1 MRPYKTSCLFLLFW
15 ACIADFSPE
24 LEWEDVEADYEPELN
39 IIGVL
44 SGDTLVTSFVRV
56 HRTLR
61 VDEAA
66 DTLMRDTIFGNVVPY
81 YASRFIIRDAEVTVS
96 NGTKDYTLQLMK
108 SVEDNRR
115 ENLYEAYVYNG
126 EDLNP
131 KPGEKW
137 TLSVT
142 TPGGLSATGETIVPP
157 LPQLNKEQLPDS
169 FNTNQTMDIF
179 WAAQLDNYQL
189 VNVNNYQSYFFY
201 DDYDTEEG
209 KNYNSCGFWQ
219 ELVVS
224 PGDTVWTYRRDIC
237 EDAVRIGETNDYE
250 TEDFLLINLMS
261 MDSHYH
267 NYFLKYRGGGEDGEF
282 SSLFLGQGGS
292 GRSFGIKG
300 GIGIFGSIGF
310 DRHYLPITRK

>member
-1 MRPYKTSCLFLLFW
+1 MRPYKISCLFLFFW

-24 LEWEDVEADYEPELN
+24 LEWEEVEADYEPELN
-39 IIGVL
+39 IIGIL
-44 SGDTLVTSFVRV
+44 SRDTLVTSFVRV

-81 YASRFIIRDAEVTVS
+81 YASRFVIRDAQVTLS
-96 NGTKDYTLQLMK
+96 NSTKDYTLQLMK
-108 SVEDNRR
+108 SVEGNRR

-126 EDLNP
+126 GDLNP

-137 TLSVT
+137 ILSVT

-179 WAAQLDNYQL
+179 WVAQQDNYQL

-209 KNYNSCGFWQ
+209 KNYDSCGFWQ

-237 EDAVRIGETNDYE
+237 ENAVRIGETNDYE

-261 MDSHYH
+261 MGSNYH
-267 NYFLKYRGGGEDGEF
+267 NYFLKYGGGGADEEF

-292 GRSFGIKG
+292 GRSFGIQG
-300 GIGIFGSIGF
+300 GIGLFGSIGF
-310 DRHYLPITRK
+310 DRHYLPITR

>member
-1 MRPYKTSCLFLLFW
+1 MFLLFW

-209 KNYNSCGFWQ
+209 KNYDSCGFWQ

-261 MDSHYH
+261 MDSNYH
-267 NYFLKYRGGGEDGEF
+267 DYFLKYGGGGEDEEF

>member
-1 MRPYKTSCLFLLFW
+1 MFLFFW

-39 IIGVL
+39 IIGIL

-81 YASRFIIRDAEVTVS
+81 YASRFIIRDAQVTVS

-179 WAAQLDNYQL
+179 WVAQQDNYQR
-189 VNVNNYQSYFFY
+189 VFV
-201 DDYDTEEG
+201 
-209 KNYNSCGFWQ
+209 
-219 ELVVS
+219 
-224 PGDTVWTYRRDIC
+224 
-237 EDAVRIGETNDYE
+237 
-250 TEDFLLINLMS
+250 
-261 MDSHYH
+261 
-267 NYFLKYRGGGEDGEF
+267 
-282 SSLFLGQGGS
+282 
-292 GRSFGIKG
+292 
-300 GIGIFGSIGF
+300 
-310 DRHYLPITRK
+310 

>member
-1 MRPYKTSCLFLLFW
+1 MFLFFW

-24 LEWEDVEADYEPELN
+24 LEWEEVEADYEPELN
-39 IIGVL
+39 IIGIL

-81 YASRFIIRDAEVTVS
+81 YASRFVIRDAQVTLS
-96 NGTKDYTLQLMK
+96 NSTKDYTLQLMK
-108 SVEDNRR
+108 SVEGNRR

-126 EDLNP
+126 GDLNP

-137 TLSVT
+137 ILSVT

-179 WAAQLDNYQL
+179 WVAQQDNYQL
-189 VNVNNYQSYFFY
+189 VNVNNYQSYLFY

-209 KNYNSCGFWQ
+209 KNYDSCGFWQ

-261 MDSHYH
+261 MDSNYH
-267 NYFLKYRGGGEDGEF
+267 NYFLKYGGGGEDEEF

-292 GRSFGIKG
+292 GRSFGIQG
-300 GIGIFGSIGF
+300 GIGLFGSIGF
-310 DRHYLPITRK
+310 DRHYLPITR

>member
-1 MRPYKTSCLFLLFW
+1 MHSHKISCLFLLFW
-15 ACIADFSPE
+15 ACVADFSPE

-39 IIGVL
+39 IMGIL

-81 YASRFIIRDAEVTVS
+81 YASRFVIRDAHVTVS
-96 NGTKDYTLQLMK
+96 NSTKDYTFQFNK
-108 SVEDNRR
+108 SVEDDGR
-115 ENLYEAYVYNG
+115 EDLYEAYVYNG
-126 EDLNP
+126 EDLNLQ
-131 KPGEKW
+131 PGEKW

-142 TPGGLSATGETIVPP
+142 TPGGLTATGETIVPP

-169 FNTNQTMDIF
+169 FNTSQTMDIF
-179 WAAQLDNYQL
+179 WAAQPDNYQL
-189 VNVNNYQSYFFY
+189 VNVRNYQSYFFY

-209 KNYNSCGFWQ
+209 KIYDSCGFWQ

-237 EDAVRIGETNDYE
+237 EGAVSTGETNDYE
-250 TEDFLLINLMS
+250 TEDYLLINLMS
-261 MDSHYH
+261 MDSNYH
-267 NYFLKYRGGGEDGEF
+267 NYFLKYGGGWRGRGVF
-282 SSLFLGQGGS
+282 QPVLGS
-292 GRSFGIKG
+292 RRLWTKLWHK
-300 GIGIFGSIGF
+300 
-310 DRHYLPITRK
+310 RRYRYLWVHRV

>member
-39 IIGVL
+39 IIGIL

-81 YASRFIIRDAEVTVS
+81 YASRFVIRDAQVTLS
-96 NGTKDYTLQLMK
+96 NSTKDYTLQLMK
-108 SVEDNRR
+108 SVEGNRR
-115 ENLYEAYVYNG
+115 ENLYEAYVYKG

-179 WAAQLDNYQL
+179 WVAQQDNYQL

-209 KNYNSCGFWQ
+209 KNYDSCGFWQ

-237 EDAVRIGETNDYE
+237 EDAVRTGETNDYE

-261 MDSHYH
+261 MDSNYH
-267 NYFLKYRGGGEDGEF
+267 NYFLKYGGGGEDEEF

-292 GRSFGIKG
+292 GRSFGIQG
-300 GIGIFGSIGF
+300 GIGLFGSIGF
-310 DRHYLPITRK
+310 DRHYLPITR

>member
-1 MRPYKTSCLFLLFW
+1 MRPYKISCLFLFFW

-39 IIGVL
+39 IIGIL

-81 YASRFIIRDAEVTVS
+81 YASRFVIRDAQVTLS
-96 NGTKDYTLQLMK
+96 NSTKDYTLQLMK
-108 SVEDNRR
+108 SVEGNRR

-179 WAAQLDNYQL
+179 WVAQQDNYQL

-209 KNYNSCGFWQ
+209 KNYDSCGFWQ

-261 MDSHYH
+261 MDSNYH
-267 NYFLKYRGGGEDGEF
+267 NYFLKYGGDGEDKEF

-292 GRSFGIKG
+292 GRSFGIQG
-300 GIGIFGSIGF
+300 GIGLFGSIGF
-310 DRHYLPITRK
+310 DRHYLPITR

>member
-1 MRPYKTSCLFLLFW
+1 MRPYKISCLFLFFW

-24 LEWEDVEADYEPELN
+24 LEWEEVEADYEPELN
-39 IIGVL
+39 IIGIL

-81 YASRFIIRDAEVTVS
+81 YASRFVIRDAQVTLS
-96 NGTKDYTLQLMK
+96 NSTKDYTLQLMK

-131 KPGEKW
+131 QPGEKC

-179 WAAQLDNYQL
+179 WVAQQDNYQL
-189 VNVNNYQSYFFY
+189 VNVNNYQSYLFY

-209 KNYNSCGFWQ
+209 KNYDSCGFWQ

-267 NYFLKYRGGGEDGEF
+267 NYFLKYGGGGEDKEF

-292 GRSFGIKG
+292 GRSFGIQG

-310 DRHYLPITRK
+310 DRHYLPITR

>member
-209 KNYNSCGFWQ
+209 KIYNSCGFWQ

-261 MDSHYH
+261 MDSNYH
-267 NYFLKYRGGGEDGEF
+267 DYFLKYGGGGEDEEF

>member
-1 MRPYKTSCLFLLFW
+1 M
-15 ACIADFSPE
+15 
-24 LEWEDVEADYEPELN
+24 
-39 IIGVL
+39 
-44 SGDTLVTSFVRV
+44 
-56 HRTLR
+56 
-61 VDEAA
+61 
-66 DTLMRDTIFGNVVPY
+66 
-81 YASRFIIRDAEVTVS
+81 IRDAQVTLS
-96 NGTKDYTLQLMK
+96 NSTKDYTLQLMK
-108 SVEDNRR
+108 SVEGNRR

-179 WAAQLDNYQL
+179 WVAQQDNYQL

-209 KNYNSCGFWQ
+209 KNYDSCGFWQ

-261 MDSHYH
+261 MDSNYH
-267 NYFLKYRGGGEDGEF
+267 NYFLKYGRDGEDEEF

-292 GRSFGIKG
+292 GRSFGIQS
-300 GIGIFGSIGF
+300 GIGRFGSIGF
-310 DRHYLPITRK
+310 DRHYLPITR

>member
-1 MRPYKTSCLFLLFW
+1 MRQFKISCLFLLFW
-15 ACIADFSPE
+15 ACVADFSPE
-24 LEWEDVEADYEPELN
+24 LEWEDVQADHEPELN
-39 IIGVL
+39 ILGIL
-44 SGDTLVTSFVRV
+44 SGDSLVTSFVRV

-66 DTLMRDTIFGNVVPY
+66 DTLMRDTIFGNVVVS
-81 YASRFIIRDAEVTVS
+81 YASRFVVRDAEVTVS
-96 NGTKDYTLQLMK
+96 NGTKDYAFQFMK
-108 SVEDNRR
+108 SVENDERG
-115 ENLYEAYVYNG
+115 NLYETYVYNG

-142 TPGGLSATGETIVPP
+142 TPGGLRATGETMVPP
-157 LPQLNKEQLPDS
+157 GPQLNKQQLPDS
-169 FNTNQTMDIF
+169 FNINQTMNIT
-179 WAAQLDNYQL
+179 WAAQPDNYQL
-189 VNVNNYQSYFFY
+189 VNVRNYQSYFFN

-209 KNYNSCGFWQ
+209 KIYDSCGFWQ
-219 ELVVS
+219 ELAVS

-237 EDAVRIGETNDYE
+237 EGTVSIEETNDYE

-261 MDSHYH
+261 MDSNYH
-267 NYFLKYRGGGEDGEF
+267 NYFLKYGGDGEDEEF

-292 GRSFGIKG
+292 GRSFGIQG

-310 DRHYLPITRK
+310 DRHYLPITH

>member
-1 MRPYKTSCLFLLFW
+1 MRPYKISCLFLLFW

-66 DTLMRDTIFGNVVPY
+66 DTLMRATIFGNVVPY
-81 YASRFIIRDAEVTVS
+81 YASRFIIRDAQVTVS

-137 TLSVT
+137 TLSVP

-209 KNYNSCGFWQ
+209 KIYNSCGFWQ

-261 MDSHYH
+261 MDSNYH
-267 NYFLKYRGGGEDGEF
+267 DYFLKYGGGGEDEEF

-310 DRHYLPITRK
+310 DRHYLPITR

>member
-1 MRPYKTSCLFLLFW
+1 MRPYKISCLFLFFW

-24 LEWEDVEADYEPELN
+24 LEWEEVEADYEPELN
-39 IIGVL
+39 IIGIL

-81 YASRFIIRDAEVTVS
+81 YASRFVIRDAQVTLS
-96 NGTKDYTLQLMK
+96 NSTKDYTLQLMK
-108 SVEDNRR
+108 SVEGNRR

-126 EDLNP
+126 GDLNP

-137 TLSVT
+137 ILSVT

-179 WAAQLDNYQL
+179 WVAQQDNYQL

-209 KNYNSCGFWQ
+209 KNYDSCGFWQ

-261 MDSHYH
+261 MDNNYH
-267 NYFLKYRGGGEDGEF
+267 NYFLKYGGDGEDKEF

-292 GRSFGIKG
+292 GRSFGIQG
-300 GIGIFGSIGF
+300 GIGLFGSIGF
-310 DRHYLPITRK
+310 DRHYLPITR

>member
-1 MRPYKTSCLFLLFW
+1 MRPYKISCLFLFFW

-24 LEWEDVEADYEPELN
+24 LEWEEVEADYEPELN
-39 IIGVL
+39 IIGIL

-81 YASRFIIRDAEVTVS
+81 YASRFVIRDAQVTLS
-96 NGTKDYTLQLMK
+96 NSTKDYILQLMK
-108 SVEDNRR
+108 SVEGNRR

-137 TLSVT
+137 ILSVT

-179 WAAQLDNYQL
+179 WVAQQDNYQL

-209 KNYNSCGFWQ
+209 KNYDSCGFWQ

-261 MDSHYH
+261 MDSNYH
-267 NYFLKYRGGGEDGEF
+267 NYFLKYGGDGEDKEF

-292 GRSFGIKG
+292 GRSFGIQG
-300 GIGIFGSIGF
+300 GIGLFGSIGL
-310 DRHYLPITRK
+310 DRHYLPITR

>member
-1 MRPYKTSCLFLLFW
+1 MRPYKISCLFLFFW

-24 LEWEDVEADYEPELN
+24 LEWEEVEADYEPELN
-39 IIGVL
+39 IIGIL

-81 YASRFIIRDAEVTVS
+81 YASRFVIRDAQVTLS
-96 NGTKDYTLQLMK
+96 NSTKDYTLQLMK
-108 SVEDNRR
+108 SVEGNRR

-126 EDLNP
+126 GDLNP

-137 TLSVT
+137 ILSVT

-179 WAAQLDNYQL
+179 WVAQQDNYQL

-209 KNYNSCGFWQ
+209 KNYDSCGFWQ

-261 MDSHYH
+261 MDSNYH
-267 NYFLKYRGGGEDGEF
+267 NYFLKYGGGEEDEEF

-292 GRSFGIKG
+292 GRSFGIQG

-310 DRHYLPITRK
+310 DRHYLPITR

>member
-1 MRPYKTSCLFLLFW
+1 MRPYKISCLFLFFW

-24 LEWEDVEADYEPELN
+24 LEWEEVEADYEPELN
-39 IIGVL
+39 IIGIL

-81 YASRFIIRDAEVTVS
+81 YASRFVIRDAQVTLS
-96 NGTKDYTLQLMK
+96 NSTKDYTLQLMK
-108 SVEDNRR
+108 SVEGNRR

-126 EDLNP
+126 GDLNP

-137 TLSVT
+137 ILSVT

-179 WAAQLDNYQL
+179 WVAQQDNYQL

-209 KNYNSCGFWQ
+209 KNYDSCGFWQ

-237 EDAVRIGETNDYE
+237 EDAGRIGETNDYE

-261 MDSHYH
+261 MDNNYH
-267 NYFLKYRGGGEDGEF
+267 NYFLKYGGDGEDKEF

-292 GRSFGIKG
+292 GRSFGIQG
-300 GIGIFGSIGF
+300 GIGLFGSIGF
-310 DRHYLPITRK
+310 DRHYLPITR

>member
-1 MRPYKTSCLFLLFW
+1 MRPYKISCLFLFFW

-24 LEWEDVEADYEPELN
+24 LEWEEVEADYEPELN
-39 IIGVL
+39 IIGIL

-81 YASRFIIRDAEVTVS
+81 YASRFVIRDAQVTLS
-96 NGTKDYTLQLMK
+96 NSTKDYTLQLMK
-108 SVEDNRR
+108 SVEGNRR

-126 EDLNP
+126 GDLNP

-137 TLSVT
+137 ILSVT

-179 WAAQLDNYQL
+179 WVAQQDNYQL

-209 KNYNSCGFWQ
+209 KNYDSCGFWQ

-261 MDSHYH
+261 MDSNYH
-267 NYFLKYRGGGEDGEF
+267 NYFLKYGGGGEDEEF

-292 GRSFGIKG
+292 GQSFGIQG
-300 GIGIFGSIGF
+300 GIGLFGSIGF
-310 DRHYLPITRK
+310 DRHYLPITR

>member
-81 YASRFIIRDAEVTVS
+81 YASRFIIRDAQVTVS

-261 MDSHYH
+261 MDSNYH
-267 NYFLKYRGGGEDGEF
+267 NYFLKYGGDGEGEEF

-292 GRSFGIKG
+292 GRSFGIQG

-310 DRHYLPITRK
+310 DRHYLPITR

>member
-261 MDSHYH
+261 MDSNYH
-267 NYFLKYRGGGEDGEF
+267 DYFLKYGGGGEDEEF

-300 GIGIFGSIGF
+300 GIGIFGSIGL

>member
-1 MRPYKTSCLFLLFW
+1 MRPYKISYLFLFFW

-24 LEWEDVEADYEPELN
+24 LEWEEVEADYEPELN
-39 IIGVL
+39 IIGIL

-81 YASRFIIRDAEVTVS
+81 YASRFVIRDAQVTLS
-96 NGTKDYTLQLMK
+96 NSTKDYTLQLMK
-108 SVEDNRR
+108 SVEGNRR

-126 EDLNP
+126 GDLNP

-137 TLSVT
+137 ILSVT

-179 WAAQLDNYQL
+179 WVAQQDNYQL

-209 KNYNSCGFWQ
+209 KNYDSCGFWQ

-261 MDSHYH
+261 MDSNYH
-267 NYFLKYRGGGEDGEF
+267 NYFLKYGGGGEDEEF

-292 GRSFGIKG
+292 GRSFGIQG

-310 DRHYLPITRK
+310 DRHYLPITR

>member
-1 MRPYKTSCLFLLFW
+1 MRPYKISCLFLFFW

-24 LEWEDVEADYEPELN
+24 LEWEEVEADYEPELN
-39 IIGVL
+39 IIGIL

-81 YASRFIIRDAEVTVS
+81 YASRFVIRDAQVTLS
-96 NGTKDYTLQLMK
+96 NSTKDYTLQLMK
-108 SVEDNRR
+108 SVEGNRR

-137 TLSVT
+137 ILSVT

-179 WAAQLDNYQL
+179 WVAQQDNYQL

-209 KNYNSCGFWQ
+209 KNYDSCGFWQ

-261 MDSHYH
+261 MDSNYH
-267 NYFLKYRGGGEDGEF
+267 NYFLKYGGGGEDKEF

-292 GRSFGIKG
+292 GRSFGIQG
-300 GIGIFGSIGF
+300 GIGLFGSIGF
-310 DRHYLPITRK
+310 DRHYLPITR

>member
-1 MRPYKTSCLFLLFW
+1 MRPYKISCLFLLFW

-81 YASRFIIRDAEVTVS
+81 YASRFIIRDAQVTVS

-142 TPGGLSATGETIVPP
+142 TPSGLSATGETIVPP

-179 WAAQLDNYQL
+179 WAAQPDNYQL

-201 DDYDTEEG
+201 EEDDIEEG
-209 KNYNSCGFWQ
+209 KIYDSCGFWQ

-224 PGDTVWTYRRDIC
+224 PSDTVWTYRRDIC

-261 MDSHYH
+261 MDSNYH
-267 NYFLKYRGGGEDGEF
+267 DYFLKYGGGGEDEEF

>member
-1 MRPYKTSCLFLLFW
+1 MRPYKISCLFLFFW

-39 IIGVL
+39 IIGIL

-81 YASRFIIRDAEVTVS
+81 YASRFVIRDAQVTLS
-96 NGTKDYTLQLMK
+96 NSTKDYTLQLMK
-108 SVEDNRR
+108 SVEGNRR

-126 EDLNP
+126 GDLNP

-137 TLSVT
+137 ILSVT

-179 WAAQLDNYQL
+179 WVAQQDNYQL

-209 KNYNSCGFWQ
+209 KNYDSCGFWQ

-261 MDSHYH
+261 MDSNYH
-267 NYFLKYRGGGEDGEF
+267 NYFLKYGGGGEDEEF

-292 GRSFGIKG
+292 GRSFGIQG
-300 GIGIFGSIGF
+300 GIGLFGSIGF
-310 DRHYLPITRK
+310 DRHYLPITR

>member
-1 MRPYKTSCLFLLFW
+1 MRPYKISCLFLFFW

-24 LEWEDVEADYEPELN
+24 LEWEEVEADYEPELN
-39 IIGVL
+39 IIGIL

-81 YASRFIIRDAEVTVS
+81 YASRFVIRDAQVTLS
-96 NGTKDYTLQLMK
+96 NSTKDYTLQLMK
-108 SVEDNRR
+108 SVEGNRR

-126 EDLNP
+126 GDLNP

-137 TLSVT
+137 ILSVT

-209 KNYNSCGFWQ
+209 KNYDSCGFWQ

-261 MDSHYH
+261 MDSNYH
-267 NYFLKYRGGGEDGEF
+267 NYFLKYGGDGEDKEF

-292 GRSFGIKG
+292 GRSFGIQG
-300 GIGIFGSIGF
+300 GIGLFGSIGL
-310 DRHYLPITRK
+310 DRHYLPITR

>member
-1 MRPYKTSCLFLLFW
+1 LFLFFW

-24 LEWEDVEADYEPELN
+24 LEWEEVEADYEPELN
-39 IIGVL
+39 IIGIL

-81 YASRFIIRDAEVTVS
+81 YASRFVIRDAQVTLS
-96 NGTKDYTLQLMK
+96 NRTKDYTLQLMK
-108 SVEDNRR
+108 SVEGNRR

-126 EDLNP
+126 GDLNP

-137 TLSVT
+137 ILSVT

-179 WAAQLDNYQL
+179 WVAQQDNYQL

-209 KNYNSCGFWQ
+209 KNYDSCGFWQ

-237 EDAVRIGETNDYE
+237 EGTVSIEETNDYE

-261 MDSHYH
+261 MDSNYH
-267 NYFLKYRGGGEDGEF
+267 NYFLKYGGDGEGEEF

-292 GRSFGIKG
+292 GRSFGIQG

-310 DRHYLPITRK
+310 DRHYLPITH

>member
-66 DTLMRDTIFGNVVPY
+66 DTLMRDTIFCNVVPY

-108 SVEDNRR
+108 SEEDNRR

-189 VNVNNYQSYFFY
+189 VNINNYQSYFFY

-209 KNYNSCGFWQ
+209 KIYNSCGFWQ

-261 MDSHYH
+261 MDSNYH
-267 NYFLKYRGGGEDGEF
+267 DYFLKYGGGGEDEEF

-300 GIGIFGSIGF
+300 GIGIFGYIGF
-310 DRHYLPITRK
+310 DRHYLPITR